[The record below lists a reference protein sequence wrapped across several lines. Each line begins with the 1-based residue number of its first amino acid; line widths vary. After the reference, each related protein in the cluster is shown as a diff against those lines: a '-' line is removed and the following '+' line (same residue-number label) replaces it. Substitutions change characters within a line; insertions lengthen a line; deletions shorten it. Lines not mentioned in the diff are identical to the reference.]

1 MTRAERSVA
10 ELSTHGSWR
19 AAPRAAPDLDE
30 YRRLAATAAR
40 VPAGAT
46 IVAARRA
53 FTRGEPLPP
62 GGVLLGIDVEP
73 GSWEPSGDTEYR
85 CDVSERPRSG
95 GRVDVRVSVE
105 LRSRADEAHPSVVA
119 FALRWTSGAPA
130 DA

>member
-1 MTRAERSVA
+1 MA

-30 YRRLAATAAR
+30 YRRLAATSAPM
-40 VPAGAT
+40 PAGAA

-62 GGVLLGIDVEP
+62 GGILLGIDVEL
-73 GSWEPSGDTEYR
+73 GGWEPSGDTEYR
-85 CDVSERPRSG
+85 CDVVERAGSG

-105 LRSRADEAHPSVVA
+105 LRSRAGEQHPSVVA
-119 FALRWTSGAPA
+119 FALRWPSGVPA